1 MKQIVTGLVLILTG
15 ASLNAAPPAK
25 KAATVAR
32 KPSATSPRAAFTP
45 PPRTVAQF
53 DELNEDM
60 EEPVD
65 GPPPPDVDM
74 GGAPATTGQTTRPG
88 AASGTEEKPQGFVS
102 KKTGKPLA
110 KAGIED
116 ITNENFPDMIES
128 FDYPNADVA
137 DVIKAISELTGKNFI
152 VDPAVRGKITIIA
165 PSRITVAEA
174 YKAFLSALAI
184 NGLAVVPGD
193 GFYKIKQARAA
204 QRDNIDTFSG
214 AYYPTSDQMITRIIK
229 LKYISA
235 DEVNKQLRILT
246 SKDGE
251 LVPYTPTNSLIVSDY
266 GANMDRIMKILEQLD
281 VQGFEEQME
290 VIRVRYA
297 RAKDISDLVDQ
308 IINKGEKKSNFGGGV
323 PRFRPAGSPDS
334 GGSSGAEV
342 YSLVVP
348 DERTN
353 SIIVVGNK
361 AGIEKIR
368 KLVARLDYPM
378 RPDEQG
384 GFFVYYLRHA
394 EAEPTANMLNGIA
407 TESKKAQDQASSAGP
422 GGIRPPTGPGG
433 QVQAGPSATA
443 VFGGDVKITG
453 DKNTNS
459 LVIVASRQDFETIK
473 NLLSKIDIPRD
484 QVFIKAVIMEMNS
497 DNANTWSADAYQFA
511 RNTNGIGRI
520 GFRGSNSL
528 ATLTNPE
535 ADRGAVLGFGS
546 GGLTKIRIADK
557 DFEVP
562 SLAALIRLVKTTNNG
577 NILSTP
583 QIMALDNEES
593 EIEVGEKIPVSKN
606 DNPTTGGVVAS
617 SITRENVTTKLVITP
632 YISPDTDTVQMK
644 ILQEVAGVSNRKVE
658 AEELAKNSVSTT
670 TRRIKTQIVV
680 NSGDTAVLGGL
691 MRDEDNDN
699 VIKVPVL
706 GDIPIIGWLF
716 KSKITGKVKTNLVV
730 FITPKIV
737 RNPADGGSI
746 VDEKI
751 NERIDFIQKN
761 MNGRDPHGSFVDAL
775 PRRKAAK
782 PAEDAESPASE
793 TF

>member
-1 MKQIVTGLVLILTG
+1 MKRIVYLTLSLTLVSGWATP
-15 ASLNAAPPAK
+15 APTRLPAQ
-25 KAATVAR
+25 
-32 KPSATSPRAAFTP
+32 TP
-45 PPRTVAQF
+45 PPI
-53 DELNEDM
+53 
-60 EEPVD
+60 
-65 GPPPPDVDM
+65 
-74 GGAPATTGQTTRPG
+74 GGSPSG
-88 AASGTEEKPQGFVS
+88 AAKPLQNGDMKPVQGFKS
-102 KKTGKPLA
+102 KKTGKSLSTA
-110 KAGIED
+110 EIED

-152 VDPAVRGKITIIA
+152 VDPQVHGKITIIA

-266 GANMDRIMKILEQLD
+266 GANMDRIMKILAQLD

-290 VIRVRYA
+290 VIRVKYA

-308 IINKGEKKSNFGGGV
+308 IINKGEKKGGQFGGV
-323 PRFRPAGSPDS
+323 PRFRPAGSDS
-334 GGSSGAEV
+334 GGSQGAEV
-342 YSLVVP
+342 YSVVVN
-348 DERTN
+348 DDRTN

-368 KLVARLDYPM
+368 RLVGRLDYPM

-394 EAEPTANMLNGIA
+394 EAEPIAQMLNGIA
-407 TESKKAQDQASSAGP
+407 GESKKAQDSAAQVGKGGNPSIGP
-422 GGIRPPTGPGG
+422 GGVI
-433 QVQAGPSATA
+433 QAGPAATA
-443 VFGGDVKITG
+443 IFGGDVKISA

-459 LVIVASRQDFETIK
+459 LVIVASKQDYETLR
-473 NLLSKIDIPRD
+473 NLISKIDIPKD
-484 QVFIKAVIMEMNS
+484 QVFIKAIIMEMS
-497 DNANTWSADAYQFA
+497 SQVGDTWSINVYKFAAD
-511 RNTNGIGRI
+511 TNGIGRI
-520 GFRGSNSL
+520 GFRGSKDLGSIV
-528 ATLTNPE
+528 NP
-535 ADRGAVLGFGS
+535 AGDSGAILGFGS
-546 GGLTKIRIADK
+546 GGLVDVKIGAETIK
-557 DFEVP
+557 VP
-562 SLAALIRLVKTTNNG
+562 SLTSFINLLKTDTRT

-583 QIMALDNEES
+583 QIMALNNEES
-593 EIEVGEKIPVSKN
+593 LIEVGEKVPVSKN

-617 SITRENVTTKLVITP
+617 TITREDVTTKLTITP
-632 YISPDTDTVQMK
+632 YISPDTDAVKLK
-644 ILQEVAGVSNRKVE
+644 IDQSVAGLSSAVVAAS
-658 AEELAKNSVSTT
+658 ELAKNAIVTT
-670 TRRIKTQIVV
+670 TRKIKTQIVV

-691 MRDEDNDN
+691 MRDKEDEN
-699 VIKVPVL
+699 VTKVPVL

-716 KSKITGKVKTNLVV
+716 KSQAKSKDKSNLVV
-730 FITPKIV
+730 FITPRIV
-737 RNPADGGSI
+737 RNPADGGAI
-746 VDEKI
+746 VEEKI
-751 NERIDFIQKN
+751 NERIEFIQKY
-761 MNGRDPHGSFVDAL
+761 MNGKDPHGQYIDAL
-775 PRRKAAK
+775 PRHKAAK
-782 PAEDAESPASE
+782 AKDTNGKEEPAVES
-793 TF
+793 F

>member
-1 MKQIVTGLVLILTG
+1 MKLILT
-15 ASLNAAPPAK
+15 ATALLFSINTAYAANKANKRILAQFEDLDEMPP
-25 KAATVAR
+25 
-32 KPSATSPRAAFTP
+32 PTP
-45 PPRTVAQF
+45 PPV
-53 DELNEDM
+53 
-60 EEPVD
+60 
-65 GPPPPDVDM
+65 
-74 GGAPATTGQTTRPG
+74 GGAKPG
-88 AASGTEEKPQGFVS
+88 SPSGEKKVEGFVS
-102 KKTGKPLA
+102 KKTGKTLA
-110 KAGIED
+110 DSQIED

-137 DVIKAISELTGKNFI
+137 DLVKAISELTGKNFV
-152 VDPAVRGKITIIA
+152 VDPQVRGKITIIA

-184 NGLAVVPGD
+184 NGLAIVPGD

-235 DEVNKQLRILT
+235 DTVNKELRILT

-266 GANMDRIMKILEQLD
+266 GANMDRIMKIIEQLD

-297 RAKDISDLVDQ
+297 RSKDIADLVDQ
-308 IINKGEKKSNFGGGV
+308 IINKGEKKSQFGSGV
-323 PRFRPAGSPDS
+323 PRFRPAGTPDS
-334 GGSSGAEV
+334 GGGSGAEV

-394 EAEPTANMLNGIA
+394 EAEPIANVLNGIA
-407 TESKKAQDQASSAGP
+407 SESKKAQDQAAQGAN
-422 GGIRPPTGPGG
+422 RPPAVGGAGQQQIGP
-433 QVQAGPSATA
+433 AATA
-443 VFGGDVKITG
+443 IFGGEVKISG

-459 LVIVASRQDFETIK
+459 LIIVASRQDYETIK
-473 NLLSKIDIPRD
+473 NLISKIDIPRD
-484 QVFIKAVIMEMNS
+484 QVFIKAVIMEMS
-497 DNANTWSADAYQFA
+497 ASTGDTWSVDAYKFD
-511 RNTNGIGRI
+511 GDSKGVGRI
-520 GFRGSNSL
+520 GFRGSENISSL
-528 ATLTNPE
+528 LNPAE
-535 ADRGAVLGFGS
+535 DRGAILGFGLGNTVKVKIGTEEFDVKS
-546 GGLTKIRIADK
+546 LTG
-557 DFEVP
+557 
-562 SLAALIRLVKTTNNG
+562 LIRLIKTNG
-577 NILSTP
+577 QGNVLSTP
-583 QIMALDNEES
+583 QIMALDNEQS
-593 EIEVGEKIPVSKN
+593 IIEVGSKVPVSLN
-606 DNPTTGGVVAS
+606 SSVGTNGQVAPQ
-617 SITRENVTTKLVITP
+617 IERENLTTKLEITP

-644 ILQEVAGVSNRKVE
+644 INQEVKDLSNAQVN
-658 AEELAKNSVSTT
+658 ASELAKNAVVVST
-670 TRRIKTQIVV
+670 RKIQTQIVV

-691 MRDEDNDN
+691 MRDSDNN
-699 VIKVPVL
+699 QIAKVPIL
-706 GDIPIIGWLF
+706 GDIPLIGWLF
-716 KSKITGKVKTNLVV
+716 KSKTSTKEKTNLVV

-737 RNPADGGSI
+737 RNPADGAKI

-761 MNGRDPHGSFVDAL
+761 MGGRDPHGKFIDAL
-775 PRRKAAK
+775 PRRSSSAK
-782 PAEDAESPASE
+782 PAAGAEEPAVE

>member
-1 MKQIVTGLVLILTG
+1 MKRTVYGTLLAFVVLSGYAYAQDQRTEAARPRLPPDG
-15 ASLNAAPPAK
+15 AGVRGGAPPAPGNG
-25 KAATVAR
+25 A
-32 KPSATSPRAAFTP
+32 KPT
-45 PPRTVAQF
+45 
-53 DELNEDM
+53 
-60 EEPVD
+60 
-65 GPPPPDVDM
+65 
-74 GGAPATTGQTTRPG
+74 
-88 AASGTEEKPQGFVS
+88 QGFVS

-110 KAGIED
+110 EAAIED

-152 VDPAVRGKITIIA
+152 VDPQVRGKITIIA

-184 NGLAVVPGD
+184 NGLAIVPGD

-290 VIRVRYA
+290 VIRVRFA
-297 RAKDISDLVDQ
+297 RAKDIADLVDQ
-308 IINKGEKKSNFGGGV
+308 IINKGEKKNQFGGGV
-323 PRFRPAGSPDS
+323 PRFRPAGTPDS
-334 GGSSGAEV
+334 GGGSGAEV

-394 EAEPTANMLNGIA
+394 EAEPIANVLNGIA
-407 TESKKAQDQASSAGP
+407 AESKKAQDQATQTQN
-422 GGIRPPTGPGG
+422 RPPPIGAQGQAQVGP
-433 QVQAGPSATA
+433 AATA
-443 VFGGDVKITG
+443 VFGGEVKISA

-459 LVIVASRQDFETIK
+459 LIVVASRQDYETIK
-473 NLLSKIDIPRD
+473 NLLAKIDVARD
-484 QVFIKAVIMEMNS
+484 QVYIKAVIMEMNS
-497 DNANTWSADAYQFA
+497 NIANTWSVDAYKFDSDS
-511 RNTNGIGRI
+511 NGIGRI
-520 GFRGSNSL
+520 GFRGSDIQSI
-528 ATLTNPE
+528 TNPTN
-535 ADRGAVLGFGS
+535 DRGAILGFGA
-546 GGLTKIRIADK
+546 GGTVDITVGTEKFTVK
-557 DFEVP
+557 
-562 SLAALIRLVKTTNNG
+562 SLMGLVRLVKTTNIG

-583 QIMALDNEES
+583 QLMALDNEES
-593 EIEVGEKIPVSKN
+593 EIEVGANMPVSL
-606 DNPTTGGVVAS
+606 TSATSATGVVAPQVE
-617 SITRENVTTKLVITP
+617 RQKVTTKLTITP

-644 ILQEVAGVSNRKVE
+644 IKQEVADLLPVQITAAKL
-658 AEELAKNSVSTT
+658 AENAIATSTRSV
-670 TRRIKTQIVV
+670 KTQVVV

-691 MRDEDNDN
+691 MSDKDTEQ
-699 VIKVPVL
+699 ISKVPIL
-706 GDIPIIGWLF
+706 GDIPLIGWLF
-716 KSKITGKVKTNLVV
+716 KSRTTEKAKLNLMI
-730 FITPKIV
+730 FISPTIV
-737 RNPADGGSI
+737 RNPSDNDKI
-746 VDEKI
+746 VDAKI

-761 MNGRDPHGSFVDAL
+761 MIRMAERSTL
-775 PRRKAAK
+775 YLAAI
-782 PAEDAESPASE
+782 AARSPAPKNPPSRR
-793 TF
+793 FKFSF

>member
-1 MKQIVTGLVLILTG
+1 MKNILFILTAIAVTISAGAQNRKG
-15 ASLNAAPPAK
+15 ASSGGQ
-25 KAATVAR
+25 KA
-32 KPSATSPRAAFTP
+32 
-45 PPRTVAQF
+45 
-53 DELNEDM
+53 
-60 EEPVD
+60 
-65 GPPPPDVDM
+65 
-74 GGAPATTGQTTRPG
+74 
-88 AASGTEEKPQGFVS
+88 PQGFVS
-102 KKTGKPLA
+102 KKTGKNIA
-110 KAGIED
+110 DSGIEE

-128 FDYPNADVA
+128 FDYPNADIA

-152 VDPAVRGKITIIA
+152 VDPGVRGKITIIA

-214 AYYPTSDQMITRIIK
+214 PYYPTSDQMITRIIK

-266 GANMDRIMKILEQLD
+266 GANMDRIMKIIEQLD

-308 IINKGEKKSNFGGGV
+308 IINKGEKKSQFGGGV
-323 PRFRPAGSPDS
+323 PRFRPAGTPDA
-334 GGSSGAEV
+334 GGASGAEV

-368 KLVARLDYPM
+368 RLVARLDYPM

-384 GFFVYYLRHA
+384 GFFVFRLRNG
-394 EAEPTANMLNGIA
+394 EAEPIANILNGIA
-407 TESKKAQDQASSAGP
+407 QESKKAQDQSAQQKQPMIGGP
-422 GGIRPPTGPGG
+422 AG
-433 QVQAGPSATA
+433 QIQVGPSPTA
-443 VFGGDVKITG
+443 IFGGDVKISA
-453 DKNTNS
+453 DKSTNS
-459 LVIVASRQDFETIK
+459 LIIVASRQDYETLK
-473 NLLSKIDIPRD
+473 NLLAKIDIARD
-484 QVFIKAVIMEMNS
+484 QVFIKTIIMEMTANNS
-497 DNANTWSADAYQFA
+497 DSWGVDYYKFAADS
-511 RNTNGIGRI
+511 NGIGRI
-520 GFRGSNSL
+520 GFRGSQDIQ
-528 ATLTNPE
+528 TLINP
-535 ADRGAVLGFGS
+535 AGDQGAILGFGS
-546 GGLTKIRIADK
+546 GSIVKIKVGGQEFPVPNLTG
-557 DFEVP
+557 
-562 SLAALIRLVKTTNNG
+562 LIRLLKSHANT

-583 QIMALDNEES
+583 QITALDNEEAL
-593 EIEVGEKIPVSKN
+593 IEVGEKIPVAKN
-606 DNPTTGGVVAS
+606 DTPTTGGVVTTQIS
-617 SITRENVTTKLVITP
+617 RENVTTKLTLTP
-632 YISPDTDTVQMK
+632 YISPDTETVKMK
-644 ILQEVAGVSNRKVE
+644 IEQDVQGLASTPVS
-658 AEELAKNSVSTT
+658 ASELAKNAVATST
-670 TRRIKTQIVV
+670 RKIKTNIVV

-691 MRDEDNDN
+691 IKDNDN
-699 VIKVPVL
+699 EEVYKIPVL

-716 KSKITGKVKTNLVV
+716 KSRKQEKVKTNLVV
-730 FITPKIV
+730 FITPTII
-737 RNPADGGSI
+737 RNPADAASI

-761 MNGRDPHGSFVDAL
+761 MRGRDPHGGYVDGL
-775 PRRKAAK
+775 PRRSRAK
-782 PAEDAESPASE
+782 KPPEKPEAEEPAIE

>member
-1 MKQIVTGLVLILTG
+1 MKKHLFILT
-15 ASLNAAPPAK
+15 AVTSLS
-25 KAATVAR
+25 V
-32 KPSATSPRAAFTP
+32 
-45 PPRTVAQF
+45 VAQPA
-53 DELNEDM
+53 N
-60 EEPVD
+60 
-65 GPPPPDVDM
+65 PPKD
-74 GGAPATTGQTTRPG
+74 AKQL
-88 AASGTEEKPQGFVS
+88 QGFVS
-102 KKTGKPLA
+102 KKTGKNIA
-110 KAGIED
+110 DSGIEE

-128 FDYPNADVA
+128 FDYPNADIA

-152 VDPAVRGKITIIA
+152 VDPQVRGKITIIA
-165 PSRITVAEA
+165 PSRISVAEA

-266 GANMDRIMKILEQLD
+266 GANMDRIMKIIEQLD

-297 RAKDISDLVDQ
+297 RSKDIADLVDQ
-308 IINKGEKKSNFGGGV
+308 IINKGEKKGQFGSGV
-323 PRFRPAGSPDS
+323 PRFRPAGSPE
-334 GGSSGAEV
+334 GGGGTGAEV

-368 KLVARLDYPM
+368 RLVSRLDYPM

-384 GFFVYYLRHA
+384 GFFVYYLRHG
-394 EAEPTANMLNGIA
+394 EAEPIANILNGIA
-407 TESKKAQDQASSAGP
+407 QESKKAQDQAAQSRQPSIGGP
-422 GGIRPPTGPGG
+422 AG
-433 QVQAGPSATA
+433 QVQVGPSPTA
-443 VFGGDVKITG
+443 IFGGDVKISA
-453 DKNTNS
+453 DKSTNS
-459 LVIVASRQDFETIK
+459 LIVVASRQDYETLK
-473 NLLSKIDIPRD
+473 NLLAKIDIARD
-484 QVFIKAVIMEMNS
+484 QVFIKTIIMEMAA
-497 DNANTWSADAYQFA
+497 NAGDTWGVDAYYFDKDA
-511 RNTNGIGRI
+511 KGIGRA
-520 GFRGSNSL
+520 GFRGSSDIS
-528 ATLTNPE
+528 TLLNP
-535 ADRGAVLGFGS
+535 ANDVGAILGFGH
-546 GGLTKIRIADK
+546 GQTVKIKIGTA

-562 SLAALIRLVKTTNNG
+562 SIAGLIRLLKSHTNA

-583 QIMALDNEES
+583 QITALDNEEAL
-593 EIEVGEKIPVSKN
+593 IEVGEKVPVAKN
-606 DNPTTGGVVAS
+606 DTPTTGGTVTS
-617 SITRENVTTKLVITP
+617 NITRENVTTKLTITP
-632 YISPDTDTVQMK
+632 YISPDTDTVKMK
-644 ILQEVAGVSNRKVE
+644 LEQDVADLIDVDIKAS
-658 AEELAKNSVSTT
+658 ELAKNAVATST
-670 TRRIKTQIVV
+670 RKIKTNIVV

-691 MRDEDNDN
+691 MKDTDREA
-699 VIKVPVL
+699 VSKVPVL
-706 GDIPIIGWLF
+706 GDIPILGWLF
-716 KSKITGKVKTNLVV
+716 KARNTSKNKTNLVV
-730 FITPKIV
+730 FITPTII
-737 RNPADGGSI
+737 RNPADNASV

-761 MNGRDPHGSFVDAL
+761 MRGRDPHGGYIDNL
-775 PRRKAAK
+775 PRRAK
-782 PAEDAESPASE
+782 NKSAPETKKEGAEEPAVE